1 MELDFPMGIFC
12 HAVLQVYTCS
22 ASFECTHAG
31 SLYFSAQSGKSL
43 IPDPGVNAGFLS
55 VPFRNLNLAGP
66 EIFLPF
72 HSSNSVY

>member
-1 MELDFPMGIFC
+1 MLSCRFILVVLLLSGPM
-12 HAVLQVYTCS
+12 QDP
-22 ASFECTHAG
+22 
-31 SLYFSAQSGKSL
+31 LYFSAQSGKSL